1 MSSARKVEASRA
13 NGRKSRG
20 PRSAA
25 GKAVASRNA
34 LRHGLVAVT
43 HRPPVSTE
51 EIERFAK
58 ALCGDDNDPALYE
71 QTRIIAQNELVLRAI
86 IAQQLAVVERSCEP
100 SAIASAKGDN
110 SLIKARIL
118 KRNLAYEQL
127 IVQRDW
133 LLEKYK
139 NELPA
144 VPKEMEAE
152 FSEIDLLIP
161 PHLEEFLE
169 ARENT
174 TIYRAGQQN
183 EAKSDPVGKPI
194 KERDEPAVLEEAA
207 LDLIRL
213 DCYERRAWSQQKRA
227 IRAFTNT
234 KLMKRL
240 SGVRPA

>member
-43 HRPPVSTE
+43 HRPPVSAE

-100 SAIASAKGDN
+100 SAFALAKGDK
-110 SLIKARIL
+110 SLVKARIL
-118 KRNLAYEQL
+118 KRELAYEQL

-144 VPKEMEAE
+144 PVVPKEMEAE

-174 TIYRAGQQN
+174 AISRAGPQN

-194 KERDEPAVLEEAA
+194 KNVMSLQLLKKQRWTLSVSTVMNGGLGRSKSARSAP
-207 LDLIRL
+207 
-213 DCYERRAWSQQKRA
+213 SQ
-227 IRAFTNT
+227 TSN
-234 KLMKRL
+234 
-240 SGVRPA
+240 S